1 MQPVKEPTPKSPTL
15 TVGKINLIRHHVWW
29 ATQEAFLCKTPVT
42 IIRRIRP
49 LTRTIN
55 LINQVRSH

>member
-1 MQPVKEPTPKSPTL
+1 MKHPNRNPNPKL
-15 TVGKINLIRHHVWW
+15 TVGKVNLIRDQVWW

-49 LTRTIN
+49 LSAIN
-55 LINQVRSH
+55 IINQVRSH